1 MWSGPPLPL
10 SPSWWAL
17 WQPQPWHRIS
27 SPWGRKGSALFPR
40 VSSLPEAEAEGWPWL
55 SPSLLRGKGPTF
67 VSRAGLGTGRGPERP
82 TLLPTYVPHV
92 GAQADKLQ
100 NSLELRKTGPAVGC
114 APSLSAAPGPWLG
127 APGKGEE
134 AAAAHGP
141 GAGRCCLGEGASLT
155 SSRAAISHAVRTLNL
170 KGPCVPASERA
181 FVSNAYCER
190 KRNHS
195 YPPAQGCGH

>member
-17 WQPQPWHRIS
+17 WQPQRWHHVS

-40 VSSLPEAEAEGWPWL
+40 VSSLPEAAGRPWL

-67 VSRAGLGTGRGPERP
+67 VSRAGAGNRGGPERP

-127 APGKGEE
+127 APGRVRRRRPHAGRVQ
-134 AAAAHGP
+134 AAAV
-141 GAGRCCLGEGASLT
+141 L
-155 SSRAAISHAVRTLNL
+155 
-170 KGPCVPASERA
+170 EREQ
-181 FVSNAYCER
+181 V
-190 KRNHS
+190 
-195 YPPAQGCGH
+195 